1 MPPAPVNSTIA
12 PARLLLVD
20 DEASILSSLRR
31 LLRPLG
37 YTLFTATSGREG
49 LTLLEKESV
58 DLVISDMRMPEMDGV
73 QFLEQVFSRWPETK
87 RILLT
92 GYTDP
97 VATIAAI
104 NSGKIFR
111 YVAKPWDDDEII
123 LAVQQA
129 VTENVLWRENARL
142 SRLTQEQNAELKALN
157 ASLEQKVTEAEAAN
171 AAKSAFVANMSH
183 EIRTPLNAI
192 IGFTHL
198 LRRGNADFAQKQK
211 LDKIVDASQHLLSVI
226 NDILDI
232 SKIEAGKL
240 RLNIADFAFDRMLDN
255 VISMI
260 GPKARDKQLKIIVD
274 RDDMPPVLVGDA
286 TRVAQALLNYLS
298 NAVKFTE
305 QGKVTVRLSKAG
317 ETASDLLAR
326 FEVTDTG
333 IGIQPA
339 KLADLFAAFEQVD
352 ASTSR
357 RYGGTGLGLAITRKL
372 ARLMGGE
379 AGAQSMPGQ
388 GSAFWF
394 TVRLGKSKLRLEE
407 LVEAHAVADPS
418 LHAMPAGCRI
428 LLAEDNKINQEVAV
442 ELLTEAGLQV
452 EIANDGQE
460 ALEKAYNGGYDLILM
475 DMQMPGMDGLEATRA
490 IRALPGCATL
500 PILAMTAN
508 AFDEDRERCR
518 AAGMNDF
525 IAKPVDPEQLFGTL
539 LRWLPGAAIA
549 RPNIPA
555 TAREL
560 PAELAAISDLDAAQG
575 LNRLNGHL
583 PIYLHLLRRYADE
596 HAEDMTR
603 LRQRMTQE
611 DRGEAMRLA
620 HTLRGSSG
628 NLGATGVQLM
638 AAELEV
644 AIKDGCDAETIERLV
659 STVESKVRRLIG
671 AILANLPEETAAP
684 YEGEVDWV
692 VVHQVLAELE
702 PLLAAFKA
710 QANQLL
716 ETHAALLKT
725 ALGPLGVELERQ
737 IKDFLYPD
745 ALKTLKRAREEHP
758 CLAGEDRSNDR
769 RQDNRL

>member
-508 AFDEDRERCR
+508 AFDEDRERCKT
-518 AAGMNDF
+518 AGMNGF
-525 IAKPVDPEQLFGTL
+525 IAKPVDPGQLFGML
-539 LRWLPGAAIA
+539 LRWLPAAAIT
-549 RPNIPA
+549 RPDVPIA
-555 TAREL
+555 AGEY
-560 PAELAAISDLDAAQG
+560 PAELAAISG
-575 LNRLNGHL
+575 LEGERGLKLLNGHL
-583 PIYLHLLRRYADE
+583 VAYLRLLRRFALE
-596 HAEDMTR
+596 HADDMAR
-603 LRQRMTQE
+603 LRQRMRE
-611 DRGEAMRLA
+611 GNRDEARRLA
-620 HTLRGSSG
+620 HTLKGISG
-628 NLGATGVQLM
+628 NMGATGVQRIT
-638 AAELEV
+638 AELEA
-644 AIKDGCDAETIERLV
+644 AINDNRDAAEIERL
-659 STVESKVRRLIG
+659 TGAAESELQRLT
-671 AILANLPEETAAP
+671 ASILAALPKEAAAP
-684 YEGEVDWV
+684 KNEIDWALAR
-692 VVHQVLAELE
+692 QVLAELE
-702 PLLAAFKA
+702 PLLSVSSME
-710 QANQLL
+710 ANQLI
-716 ETHAALLKT
+716 ETHAALLKA
-725 ALGPLGVELERQ
+725 ALGPLGAELEQR
-737 IKDFLYPD
+737 IEHFLYPE
-745 ALKTLKRAREEHP
+745 ALETLKQAKKEI
-758 CLAGEDRSNDR
+758 A
-769 RQDNRL
+769 